1 MLSWWRDFEGKK
13 FALKEADPDFYA
25 NSANSHSSTT
35 AMVQIQICIQIQVQI
50 LLILTPTP
58 LQWYNYAEQLSN
70 ALINLKVHR
79 RGVGA
84 GISSEL

>member
-1 MLSWWRDFEGKK
+1 MEGKK

-25 NSANSHSSTT
+25 NSANSHSNTT
-35 AMVQIQICIQIQVQI
+35 AMVQIQIQICIQIQMQ
-50 LLILTPTP
+50 ILTPTT

-79 RGVGA
+79 RGEAA

>member
-1 MLSWWRDFEGKK
+1 MEGKK

-25 NSANSHSSTT
+25 NSANSHSNTT
-35 AMVQIQICIQIQVQI
+35 AMVQIQICIQIQMQ
-50 LLILTPTP
+50 ILTPTP

-84 GISSEL
+84 GITSER

>member
-1 MLSWWRDFEGKK
+1 M
-13 FALKEADPDFYA
+13 
-25 NSANSHSSTT
+25 
-35 AMVQIQICIQIQVQI
+35 QI
-50 LLILTPTP
+50 LQVLTPTP

-84 GISSEL
+84 GITSER

>member
-1 MLSWWRDFEGKK
+1 MQILQI
-13 FALKEADPDFYA
+13 LTPT
-25 NSANSHSSTT
+25 NTT
-35 AMVQIQICIQIQVQI
+35 AMGQIQIQICIQIQMQI
-50 LLILTPTP
+50 LQILTPTP

-84 GISSEL
+84 GITSER